1 MKDERAFIFDAYG
14 TLFDVNA
21 ACRELSIEVGEKWQ
35 ELSTLW
41 RLRQVEYTWLRN
53 SMNAYID
60 FWQITSDSL
69 DYAMDTLN
77 INNKNLRSNL
87 LKLYLKLEAYSEV
100 KGVLE
105 KLKEEGFKTGILSNG
120 SKKMLDSAVK
130 NANISGL
137 LDEVISVEECKVYKP
152 SNKVYDLVE
161 IKMGIK
167 KEQVLFFS
175 SNAWDM
181 HAASNYG
188 FNTIWVNRFNA
199 KLERLPGKPLKIVNS
214 LEKINKIINHDQY
227 PNAKNQIYNY

>member
-1 MKDERAFIFDAYG
+1 MKEKRVFIFDAYG

-21 ACRELSIEVGEKWQ
+21 ACRELSRKVGEKWQ

-53 SMNAYID
+53 SMNEYID

-77 INNKNLRSNL
+77 INNKNLRSDL

-100 KGVLE
+100 KEVLE
-105 KLKEEGFKTGILSNG
+105 KIKEEGLKTGILSNG

-130 NANISGL
+130 NANISGF

-152 SNKVYDLVE
+152 SNKVYELVE

-199 KLERLPGKPLKIVNS
+199 KIERLPGKPLKIVNS
-214 LEKINKIINHDQY
+214 LEKINEII
-227 PNAKNQIYNY
+227 

>member
-1 MKDERAFIFDAYG
+1 MKEERAFIFDAYG

-77 INNKNLRSNL
+77 INNKKLRSNL
-87 LKLYLKLEAYSEV
+87 LKSYFKLQAYSEV

-105 KLKEEGFKTGILSNG
+105 KLKEEGFKIGILSNG

-188 FNTIWVNRFNA
+188 FKTIWVNRFNA

-214 LEKINKIINHDQY
+214 LEKINKII
-227 PNAKNQIYNY
+227 